1 MIKLKLI
8 WEKIKDF
15 YYKNDFLIWMIAF
28 IILVVLLV
36 RREQNRLPKSPPVDV
51 IEQLRKEQQ
60 AKYDSTKLIIQH
72 KSDSLQRAVD
82 SLLKVYN
89 RKEYIII
96 NNNILNKKD
105 EQIKEFIDADTS
117 TKLRKFQELFTD

>member
-28 IILVVLLV
+28 IIFVILLV
-36 RREQNRLPKSPPVDV
+36 RREQNRIPKSPPVDV

-60 AKYDSTKLIIQH
+60 AKYDSTKLMIQH

>member
-36 RREQNRLPKSPPVDV
+36 RREQNRLSKSPPVDV